1 MKFATS
7 TIAAIAA
14 MTSMSL
20 AMAADDVVKFKIE
33 GGIATGKASS
43 RDQIKDDI
51 ALYFGKQKTPA
62 VVKKIWEGDSSQTSS
77 RRSQQERCET
87 AFASAI
93 IRLQNKARSEG
104 GNAVINISS
113 GAGESS
119 ETEFTCTSGRM
130 MARVRLHGT
139 VVTLKK

>member
-1 MKFATS
+1 MK
-7 TIAAIAA
+7 TIIRTALAVVAITR
-14 MTSMSL
+14 MPL
-20 AMAADDVVKFKIE
+20 AMAADEVMKFKIE

-51 ALYFGKQKTPA
+51 KLYFGKQKTPA
-62 VVKKIWEGDSSQTSS
+62 VVKKIGEWDSSQTSS
-77 RRSQQERCET
+77 RKSQQERCET

-93 IRLQNKARSEG
+93 IRLQNRARNEG
-104 GNAVINISS
+104 GNAIINITS

-130 MARVRLHGT
+130 MARVRLRGT
-139 VVTLKK
+139 VVTLK

>member
-1 MKFATS
+1 MKRITS
-7 TIAAIAA
+7 ILIAVAA
-14 MTSMSL
+14 MIGMSS
-20 AMAADDVVKFKIE
+20 AVAVDEVHKFKIE
-33 GGIATGKASS
+33 GGIATGKAST

-51 ALYFGKQKTPA
+51 KLYFGRQKTPP

-93 IRLQNKARSEG
+93 IRLQSKARSEG
-104 GNAVINISS
+104 GNAVINITS
-113 GAGESS
+113 GSGESS
-119 ETEFTCTSGRM
+119 ETEFTCTSGRA

-139 VVTLKK
+139 VVTLK